1 MKRLPS
7 WSLAMA
13 GVLALAFS
21 LALAGSAAA
30 RPHAGSGTITGKVVD
45 SSGQPVAGAFVRI
58 AMLPPR
64 MNHHWKHHGQ
74 RPGRIEPGQ
83 TVWHTS
89 VFGVTKTADDGTF
102 TVNNARPGRYRIF
115 AMKRG
120 VGFGHLRRPIKVSNG
135 STPVSAGTITLHMG
149 KPHHGHGRRHG
160 PPAPGN

>member
-13 GVLALAFS
+13 SVLALAFS
-21 LALAGSAAA
+21 LALVANAQA
-30 RPHAGSGTITGKVVD
+30 RPHAGSGTTTGKVVD

-58 AMLPPR
+58 MMVPHR
-64 MNHHWKHHGQ
+64 WKHHGR
-74 RPGRIEPGQ
+74 RPGRLEPGQ
-83 TVWHTS
+83 TVWHKN

-102 TVNNARPGRYRIF
+102 TVNNARPGTYRIV

-120 VGFGHLRRPIKVSNG
+120 VGFGHLRRPVKVSNG

-160 PPAPGN
+160 PPPGH